1 MNGQNI
7 SLTCVL
13 EWQNISTI
21 NCPSHKNTD
30 LSFSIAWAPFLSL
43 FGSDFDIKPNCFW
56 TFPMCNYLCKIGPS
70 SLSVSSPLTES
81 VDKDTHKMSF
91 WTIAIATAVVFKS
104 WRVRS
109 KKEQGHCLLWD
120 HMTFLQGNKAITVP
134 AKSYLHSGGFKELND
149 FYDRKIFYEPT
160 NTARNFFRWI
170 PYIFSIDLS
179 LSNGLI

>member
-30 LSFSIAWAPFLSL
+30 LSFSIAWVPFLSL

-70 SLSVSSPLTES
+70 SLSVSSA
-81 VDKDTHKMSF
+81 H
-91 WTIAIATAVVFKS
+91 
-104 WRVRS
+104 RVSRQRHTQNELLNDCYCYGGCLQKLKS
-109 KKEQGHCLLWD
+109 KKQKRTRPLFALRSH
-120 HMTFLQGNKAITVP
+120 
-134 AKSYLHSGGFKELND
+134 
-149 FYDRKIFYEPT
+149 
-160 NTARNFFRWI
+160 
-170 PYIFSIDLS
+170 DLS
-179 LSNGLI
+179 TRQLLCQQKVIYIVWCFQIIKWFLS

>member
-1 MNGQNI
+1 MNAQNI

-70 SLSVSSPLTES
+70 SLSVFSS
-81 VDKDTHKMSF
+81 H
-91 WTIAIATAVVFKS
+91 
-104 WRVRS
+104 RVSRQRHTQNELLNDCYCYGGCLQKLNS
-109 KKEQGHCLLWD
+109 KKQKRTRPLFALRSH
-120 HMTFLQGNKAITVP
+120 
-134 AKSYLHSGGFKELND
+134 
-149 FYDRKIFYEPT
+149 
-160 NTARNFFRWI
+160 
-170 PYIFSIDLS
+170 DLS
-179 LSNGLI
+179 TRQLLCQQIVIYIVKRIKWFLEIFFMNLVFP